1 MSLAAPALLLMAALL
16 LAGQGVQ
23 LLRGPGAALGR
34 RARALSA
41 APRPSGPVP
50 VMAGLR
56 AMALHLATRA
66 RVLEA
71 RLSGLSGLLEWA
83 GWRGSEA
90 QGLALAILLLTPLAA
105 ALLAALVLPVLLPQ
119 FAPLRAAVLGL
130 GLGMAMPVLFLRQR
144 IAARRAAIAEAF
156 PDFLDLLV
164 ICVEAGISLDAALR
178 RVAEVLAPA
187 SPALADEIGLAAIEL
202 GFLPNRADA
211 FANLARRVPLAEVR
225 GLVALFQQTERYG
238 TPLAAAL
245 RVQAAEGRNAALVRV
260 EERMARLPALLTVPM
275 ILFILPPLFI
285 VLVGPVAIRLLD
297 L

>member
-1 MSLAAPALLLMAALL
+1 
-16 LAGQGVQ
+16 
-23 LLRGPGAALGR
+23 
-34 RARALSA
+34 
-41 APRPSGPVP
+41 
-50 VMAGLR
+50 
-56 AMALHLATRA
+56 
-66 RVLEA
+66 
-71 RLSGLSGLLEWA
+71 LSGLSGLLEWA

>member
-1 MSLAAPALLLMAALL
+1 
-16 LAGQGVQ
+16 
-23 LLRGPGAALGR
+23 
-34 RARALSA
+34 
-41 APRPSGPVP
+41 
-50 VMAGLR
+50 
-56 AMALHLATRA
+56 
-66 RVLEA
+66 
-71 RLSGLSGLLEWA
+71 
-83 GWRGSEA
+83 
-90 QGLALAILLLTPLAA
+90 
-105 ALLAALVLPVLLPQ
+105 
-119 FAPLRAAVLGL
+119 
-130 GLGMAMPVLFLRQR
+130 MAMPVLFLRQR